1 MENQDR
7 KSPVNTRVRA
17 GLWPWS
23 VRTLYRLRRPS
34 EPRCFGANVRDRRN
48 AHGHNFCQERCVF
61 GKSNGWNCLANRYRR
76 FADGAMCIGMHRG
89 RGAVQGYGKL
99 FFAMME
105 ERAWQRGKQH
115 KGQKNSY
122 REPSAKP
129 FHPEQ
134 KYAPCRLHGLFQLE
148 RSVFSQVKARH
159 SAQ

>member
-1 MENQDR
+1 MAEVPLNSPAMMANGNATTGRYRGKPYAVKRKMENQDR
-7 KSPVNTRVRA
+7 KKPVNSRVRA

-61 GKSNGWNCLANRYRR
+61 GKSNGWNCVADRHRR

-89 RGAVQGYGKL
+89 RSAVYGYGLL

-115 KGQKNSY
+115 KGQKKSY
-122 REPSAKP
+122 
-129 FHPEQ
+129 
-134 KYAPCRLHGLFQLE
+134 
-148 RSVFSQVKARH
+148 
-159 SAQ
+159 